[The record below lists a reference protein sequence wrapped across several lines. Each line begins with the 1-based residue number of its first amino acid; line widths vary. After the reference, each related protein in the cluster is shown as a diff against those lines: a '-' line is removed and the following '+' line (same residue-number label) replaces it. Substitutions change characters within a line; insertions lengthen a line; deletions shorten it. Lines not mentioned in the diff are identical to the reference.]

1 MLNRISLRQMEYFLA
16 AAQYGSIAIAS
27 NQIHISAPSI
37 SAAITHMEA
46 ELGVQLFI
54 RHPSKGMTLTS
65 IGTQVMTECEQLL
78 ERASKLYGIASESSE
93 AMQGV
98 LRVGCFQSLT
108 PMIAPEVIFGFK
120 RAFTKIDLQ
129 MIEGDQYDL
138 MAKLHNAEIDIALTY
153 DLQLSADVHFE
164 VLCQLPPHVL
174 VSELHPLA
182 QQSAITLAELAPLPM
197 VLLDLPMSRDYFLSL
212 FAKAG
217 VEPHIVARSRSED
230 VVRSLVTNGIGYSL
244 FNVRPKS
251 NQSADGKR
259 FTRVRL
265 AGTHRPMLLGLATYA
280 PAKLPKLAQVF
291 MQRCRS
297 YISDQYIPGMSA
309 ASYFDPHINAAAE
322 VASASTTETH
332 TGATAKADSEKRTES
347 TAQAVRTAT
356 NDPDTI
362 RITE

>member
-78 ERASKLYGIASESSE
+78 ERASKLYGIASDSSE

-129 MIEGDQYDL
+129 MVEGDQHEL
-138 MAKLHNAEIDIALTY
+138 MAKLHNAEIDIAITY
-153 DLQLSADVHFE
+153 DLQLSSDVHFE
-164 VLCQLPPHVL
+164 VLCQLPPHAL
-174 VSELHPLA
+174 FSELHPLA
-182 QQSAITLAELAPLPM
+182 QQSAITVAELAPLPM

-217 VEPHIVARSRSED
+217 VEPNIVARSRSED

-259 FTRVRL
+259 FTRLRL
-265 AGTHRPMLLGLATYA
+265 AGAHRPMLLGLATYA
-280 PAKLPKLAQVF
+280 PAKLPRLAQVF

-309 ASYFDPHINAAAE
+309 ASYFDPHIHTNAS
-322 VASASTTETH
+322 SASLIDSTTNATSNATTNA
-332 TGATAKADSEKRTES
+332 TGDSTTDATAR
-347 TAQAVRTAT
+347 
-356 NDPDTI
+356 
-362 RITE
+362 